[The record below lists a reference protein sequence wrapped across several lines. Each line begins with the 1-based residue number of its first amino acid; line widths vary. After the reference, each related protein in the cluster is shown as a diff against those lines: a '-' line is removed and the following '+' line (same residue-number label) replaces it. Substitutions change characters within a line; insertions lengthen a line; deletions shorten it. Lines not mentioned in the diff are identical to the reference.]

1 MEVVVILLT
10 YIQRVLLLLFGVSF
24 LGYILVVL
32 REKIYL
38 KNNLIIIDNKSVTPQ
53 HLEKADM
60 KEFILDGARVKSGD
74 EVKVITDA
82 KDKFVGILI
91 GAIKKEKAILM
102 VTHKNE
108 IKQLDID
115 NILKF
120 KVISKYGRFFNF

>member
-1 MEVVVILLT
+1 MLIYIKRILLF
-10 YIQRVLLLLFGVSF
+10 LLALNL

-32 REKIYL
+32 REKIFL

-60 KEFILDGARVKSGD
+60 KEFVLDGSRVKSGD
-74 EVKVITDA
+74 EIKVVTNA

-91 GAIKKEKAILM
+91 GAIKEERAILM
-102 VTHKNE
+102 VTHNNE